1 MDYLYK
7 IYGWR
12 YVGGIEMVAK
22 TPYKDK
28 AYSIANN
35 LNPEDYVQYM
45 IIEHDNKNDIDCP
58 IARQTLHK
66 TQGRVLKRWLNVS
79 VIYQDNVWTRF

>member
-79 VIYQDNVWTRF
+79 IIYQDNVRTRL

>member
-79 VIYQDNVWTRF
+79 VIYQDNVWTRL

>member
-1 MDYLYK
+1 MDYIYK

-12 YVGGIEMVAK
+12 YVGGIEIVAK

-28 AYSIANN
+28 AYTIAES
-35 LNPEDYVQYM
+35 LNAEDYHQYM

-58 IARQTLHK
+58 IARKSIYK
-66 TQGRVLKRWLNVS
+66 TQGRVLKRGGK
-79 VIYQDNVWTRF
+79 

>member
-66 TQGRVLKRWLNVS
+66 TQGRVIKRWLNVS
-79 VIYQDNVWTRF
+79 IIYQDNVRTRL

>member
-35 LNPEDYVQYM
+35 LDPEEYHQYM
-45 IIEHDNKNDIDCP
+45 IIEHDNKKDMDCP
-58 IARQTLHK
+58 IARQTLYK
-66 TQGRVLKRWLNVS
+66 TQGRVLKRGGK
-79 VIYQDNVWTRF
+79 

>member
-79 VIYQDNVWTRF
+79 VIYQNNVRTRL

>member
-66 TQGRVLKRWLNVS
+66 TQGRVIKRWLNVS
-79 VIYQDNVWTRF
+79 VVYQDNVRARF

>member
-79 VIYQDNVWTRF
+79 AIYQDNVRTRL

>member
-79 VIYQDNVWTRF
+79 VIYQDNVRARL

>member
-35 LNPEDYVQYM
+35 LDPEEYHQYM

-58 IARQTLHK
+58 IARQTLYK

-79 VIYQDNVWTRF
+79 VIYQDNVRTRL

>member
-1 MDYLYK
+1 MYELLVRLY
-7 IYGWR
+7 YELEL
-12 YVGGIEMVAK
+12 GGIEVVAK

-66 TQGRVLKRWLNVS
+66 TQGRVLKR
-79 VIYQDNVWTRF
+79 

>member
-12 YVGGIEMVAK
+12 YIGGIEMVAK

-79 VIYQDNVWTRF
+79 VIYQDNVWTRL

>member
-22 TPYKDK
+22 TPCKDK

-66 TQGRVLKRWLNVS
+66 TQGRVLKR
-79 VIYQDNVWTRF
+79 

>member
-79 VIYQDNVWTRF
+79 IIYKDNVRTRL

>member
-1 MDYLYK
+1 
-7 IYGWR
+7 
-12 YVGGIEMVAK
+12 MVAK

-66 TQGRVLKRWLNVS
+66 TQGRVLKR
-79 VIYQDNVWTRF
+79 

>member
-35 LNPEDYVQYM
+35 L
-45 IIEHDNKNDIDCP
+45 IHDN
-58 IARQTLHK
+58 
-66 TQGRVLKRWLNVS
+66 
-79 VIYQDNVWTRF
+79 

>member
-35 LNPEDYVQYM
+35 LNPEEYHQYI
-45 IIEHDNKNDIDCP
+45 IIEHDNKNYIDCP

-79 VIYQDNVWTRF
+79 VIYQDNVRTRL

>member
-1 MDYLYK
+1 MEYLYK

-79 VIYQDNVWTRF
+79 VIYQDNVRTRL